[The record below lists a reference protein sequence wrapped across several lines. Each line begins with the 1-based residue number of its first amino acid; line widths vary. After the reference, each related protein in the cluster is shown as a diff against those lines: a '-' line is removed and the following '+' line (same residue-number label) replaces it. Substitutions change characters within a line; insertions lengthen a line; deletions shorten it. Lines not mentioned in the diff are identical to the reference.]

1 MKRSSFGIERRLAR
15 TNKHALYVADFIGL
29 DETELV
35 LLIPWVDDPAFCRH
49 RDLPSYSASLS
60 TCTFILAAYECC
72 PHALIHPSR
81 GSTNFGE
88 YFF

>member
-29 DETELV
+29 DETELL

-49 RDLPSYSASLS
+49 TAVCSVVGLHRTHVVQANITANRNTGISAN
-60 TCTFILAAYECC
+60 E
-72 PHALIHPSR
+72 
-81 GSTNFGE
+81 
-88 YFF
+88 